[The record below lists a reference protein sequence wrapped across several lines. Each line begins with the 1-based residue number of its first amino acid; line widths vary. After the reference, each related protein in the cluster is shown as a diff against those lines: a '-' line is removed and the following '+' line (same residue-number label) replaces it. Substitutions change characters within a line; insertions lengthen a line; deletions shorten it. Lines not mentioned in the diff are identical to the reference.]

1 MIIDD
6 TIVLDDDDKPIKGG
20 KDDGDWTMQHA
31 CWFVLAKSRV
41 GADGRPA
48 ATEELT
54 TRGRIARRIKRGQEI
69 DATEVAKVRE
79 CLGYHGL
86 PADFVYS
93 VSDYLDTLVVGSKKK
108 E

>member
-6 TIVLDDDDKPIKGG
+6 TVVLDDDDKPVKGG
-20 KDDGDWTMQHA
+20 ENEGDWTMRHA
-31 CWFVLAKSRV
+31 CWFACAKSRI

-48 ATEELT
+48 TTEELT
-54 TRGRIARRIKRGQEI
+54 MRGRIARRIKKRQDI

-79 CLGYHGL
+79 CLGYHGF

-93 VSDYLDTLVVGSKKK
+93 VSDYLDTLVVESKKK
-108 E
+108 D